1 MMDHK
6 EIYRKLNLSVEEC
19 GNHLEFLKYFDENS
33 WYLEEN
39 VVRQAVR
46 R

>member
-1 MMDHK
+1 MDHK
-6 EIYRKLNLSVEEC
+6 EIYWKFNLSVAEC
-19 GNHLEFLKYFDENS
+19 EYHLEFLKYFDENS